1 MADVSDP
8 DCAISQALGI
18 VGQGWTLLVVR
29 DLAGGLSRFDE
40 LQASL
45 GVPRKTLADRLAL
58 LVDEGVVERRAYS
71 ERPPR
76 SSYHLTARG
85 LGLLPVL
92 IALQDWGT
100 RHVLGDGSVTGAAQA
115 LETRRVQHLVG
126 TQVPAV
132 QLDDVDPVRG
142 WTVLFCFPGAFAPS
156 VSPERDSYPPGWAEI
171 PGTRG
176 CTLEAVTYRDRAGE
190 FAELGVTVRGVST
203 QRADQQ
209 QAFADWAALPY
220 RLLSDIELR
229 LTGALRL
236 PTFRAAGV
244 DRLKRITLLVDPSR
258 VVRVVQYPVSDPA
271 GSVDEMLHSI
281 AHHVSGDRRGR

>member
-1 MADVSDP
+1 MPDVSDP
-8 DCAISQALGI
+8 DCAISQALAV

-58 LVDEGVVERRAYS
+58 LVAEGVVERLAYS

-100 RHVLGDGSVTGAAQA
+100 RHVLGDGSVTGAAEA
-115 LETRRVQHLVG
+115 LETRRVHDLVG
-126 TQVPAV
+126 STVPD
-132 QLDDVDPVRG
+132 LHLGGVDPVVG
-142 WTVLFCFPGAFAPS
+142 WTVLFCFPGAFAPAAA
-156 VSPERDSYPPGWAEI
+156 PDRDSYPPGWSEI

-176 CTLEAVTYRDRAGE
+176 CTLEAITYRDRADA
-190 FAELGVTVRGVST
+190 FTELGVTVHGVST

-209 QAFADWAALPY
+209 QAFADWAALPF
-220 RLLSDIELR
+220 RLLSDVDLR

-244 DRLKRITLLVDPSR
+244 DRLKRVTLLVDPGR
-258 VVRVVQYPVSDPA
+258 VVQAVQYPVTDPA
-271 GSVDEMLHSI
+271 GSVDDILQTI
-281 AHHVSGDRRGR
+281 DRVARRHRGH

>member
-1 MADVSDP
+1 MPDVSDP
-8 DCAISQALGI
+8 DCAISQALGV

-58 LVDEGVVERRAYS
+58 LVVEGVVERRAYS
-71 ERPPR
+71 DRPPR

-100 RHVLGDGSVTGAAQA
+100 RHVLGDGSVTGAAEA
-115 LETRRVQHLVG
+115 LETRRVHDLLGAPVPEMHLS
-126 TQVPAV
+126 
-132 QLDDVDPVRG
+132 DVDPVLG
-142 WTVLFCFPGAFAPS
+142 WTVLFCFPGAFAPA
-156 VSPERDSYPPGWAEI
+156 VSADRDSYPPGWSEI

-176 CTLEAVTYRDRAGE
+176 CTLEAVTYRDRAGAFTE
-190 FAELGVTVRGVST
+190 HGVTVHGVST
-203 QRADQQ
+203 QRTDQQ
-209 QAFADWAALPY
+209 QAFADWAALPFQ
-220 RLLSDIELR
+220 LLSDIDLR

-236 PTFRAAGV
+236 PTFREAGV
-244 DRLKRITLLVDPSR
+244 DRLKRVTLLIDPGR

-271 GSVDEMLHSI
+271 GSVDEMLQS
-281 AHHVSGDRRGR
+281 VERVVPGPG

>member
-45 GVPRKTLADRLAL
+45 GVPRKTLADRLTL
-58 LVDEGVVERRAYS
+58 LVAEGVVERRSYS
-71 ERPPR
+71 DHPPR

-100 RHVLGDGSVTGAAQA
+100 RHVLGDGSVTGAAET
-115 LETRRVQHLVG
+115 LETRRVHNLIGSVVPPMHLG
-126 TQVPAV
+126 G
-132 QLDDVDPVRG
+132 VDPVRG
-142 WTVLFCFPGAFAPS
+142 WTVMFCFPGAFAPAAAAD
-156 VSPERDSYPPGWAEI
+156 RDAYPPGWSEI

-176 CTLEAVTYRDRAGE
+176 CTLEATTYRDRAAA
-190 FAELGVTVRGVST
+190 FTELGVTVHGIST
-203 QRADQQ
+203 QRTDQQ
-209 QAFADWAALPY
+209 QAFTHWAALPFP
-220 RLLSDIELR
+220 LLSDLDLR

-244 DRLKRITLLVDPSR
+244 DRLKRVTLLVDPNR
-258 VVRVVQYPVSDPA
+258 VVQAVQYPVSDPA
-271 GSVDEMLHSI
+271 GSVDGMLQIINQVLPNHS
-281 AHHVSGDRRGR
+281 

>member
-1 MADVSDP
+1 MPDVSDP
-8 DCAISQALGI
+8 DCAISQALAV

-58 LVDEGVVERRAYS
+58 LVAEGVAERRAYS
-71 ERPPR
+71 HRPPR

-100 RHVLGDGSVTGAAQA
+100 RYGLGDGSVTGAAEA
-115 LETRRVQHLVG
+115 LETRRVHDLVG
-126 TQVPAV
+126 SPVPE
-132 QLDDVDPVRG
+132 LHLGDVDPVVG
-142 WTVLFCFPGAFAPS
+142 WTVLFCFPGAFAPA
-156 VSPERDSYPPGWAEI
+156 VTPDRDSYPPGWSEI

-176 CTLEAVTYRDRAGE
+176 CTLEAITYRDRAGA
-190 FAELGVTVRGVST
+190 FTELGVTVHGVST
-203 QRADQQ
+203 QRTDQQ
-209 QAFADWAALPY
+209 QAFADWAALPF
-220 RLLSDIELR
+220 RLLSDIDLR

-244 DRLKRITLLVDPSR
+244 DRLKRVTLLVDPGR
-258 VVRVVQYPVSDPA
+258 VVRAVQYPVSDPA
-271 GSVDEMLHSI
+271 GSVDDMLQTI
-281 AHHVSGDRRGR
+281 DRVVPGQG

>member
-1 MADVSDP
+1 VPDVSDP
-8 DCAISQALGI
+8 DCAISQALGV

-58 LVDEGVVERRAYS
+58 LVAEGVVERRAYS
-71 ERPPR
+71 TRPPR

-100 RHVLGDGSVTGAAQA
+100 RHILGDGSVTGAAEPV
-115 LETRRVQHLVG
+115 ETRRMHDLVG
-126 TQVPAV
+126 APVPEMH
-132 QLDDVDPVRG
+132 LGDVDPVLG
-142 WTVLFCFPGAFAPS
+142 WTVLFCFPGAFAPA
-156 VSPERDSYPPGWAEI
+156 VSPERDSYPPGWSEI

-176 CTLEAVTYRDRAGE
+176 CTLEAITYRDQARA
-190 FAELGVTVRGVST
+190 FTELGVTVRGIST
-203 QRADQQ
+203 QRPDQQ

-220 RLLSDIELR
+220 RLLSDIDLH

-244 DRLKRITLLVDPSR
+244 DRLKRVTLLVDPGR
-258 VVRVVQYPVSDPA
+258 VVRAVQYPVSDPA
-271 GSVDEMLHSI
+271 GSVDEMLHSVERLVPS
-281 AHHVSGDRRGR
+281 HD

>member
-1 MADVSDP
+1 MPDVSDP
-8 DCAISQALGI
+8 DCAISQALAV

-40 LQASL
+40 LQTSL

-58 LVDEGVVERRAYS
+58 LVAEGVVERRPYS

-100 RHVLGDGSVTGAAQA
+100 RHVLGDGSVTGAAEA
-115 LETRRVQHLVG
+115 LETRRVHDLVG
-126 TQVPAV
+126 STVPE
-132 QLDDVDPVRG
+132 LYLGGVDPVVG
-142 WTVLFCFPGAFAPS
+142 WTVLFCFPGAFAPAAAAD
-156 VSPERDSYPPGWAEI
+156 RDSYPPGWSEI

-176 CTLEAVTYRDRAGE
+176 CTLEAITYRDRADA
-190 FAELGVTVRGVST
+190 FTELGVTVHGVST

-209 QAFADWAALPY
+209 QAFADWAALPF
-220 RLLSDIELR
+220 RLLSDVDLR

-244 DRLKRITLLVDPSR
+244 DRLKRVTLLVDPGR
-258 VVRVVQYPVSDPA
+258 VVQAVQYPVTDPV
-271 GSVDEMLHSI
+271 GSVDDILQTI
-281 AHHVSGDRRGR
+281 DRVARPHRGH

>member
-1 MADVSDP
+1 MPDVSDP
-8 DCAISQALGI
+8 DCAISQALAV

-58 LVDEGVVERRAYS
+58 LVAEGVVERRAYS
-71 ERPPR
+71 QRPPR

-100 RHVLGDGSVTGAAQA
+100 RHVLGDGSVTGAAEA
-115 LETRRVQHLVG
+115 LETRRVHDLVG
-126 TQVPAV
+126 STVPG
-132 QLDDVDPVRG
+132 LHLGGVDPVVG
-142 WTVLFCFPGAFAPS
+142 WTVLFCFPGAFAPAA
-156 VSPERDSYPPGWAEI
+156 VPDRDSYPPGWSDI

-176 CTLEAVTYRDRAGE
+176 CTLEAITYRDRAGA
-190 FAELGVTVRGVST
+190 FTELGVTVHGVST
-203 QRADQQ
+203 QRTDQQ
-209 QAFADWAALPY
+209 QAFADWAALPF

-244 DRLKRITLLVDPSR
+244 DRLKRVTLLVDPGR
-258 VVRVVQYPVSDPA
+258 VVQAVQYPVSDPA
-271 GSVDEMLHSI
+271 GSVDDMLQTAS
-281 AHHVSGDRRGR
+281 RRAPS

>member
-1 MADVSDP
+1 MPGASDP
-8 DCAISQALGI
+8 DCAIAQALAV

-40 LQASL
+40 LQGSL

-58 LVDEGVVERRAYS
+58 LVAEGVVERRAYS

-76 SSYHLTARG
+76 ASYHLTARG

-92 IALQDWGT
+92 VALQDWGT
-100 RHVLGDGSVTGAAQA
+100 RHVLGDGSVTGAAEA
-115 LETRRVQHLVG
+115 LETRRVHDLVG
-126 TQVPAV
+126 SRVPE
-132 QLDDVDPVRG
+132 LHLGGVDPVAG
-142 WTVLFCFPGAFAPS
+142 WTVLFCFPGAFAPAAA
-156 VSPERDSYPPGWAEI
+156 PDRDDYPPGWSEI

-176 CTLEAVTYRDRAGE
+176 CTLEATTYRDRTAAFTE
-190 FAELGVTVRGVST
+190 RGVTVHGVST

-209 QAFADWAALPY
+209 QAFADWAELPF
-220 RLLSDIELR
+220 RLISDIDLR

-244 DRLKRITLLVDPSR
+244 DRLKRVTLLAPRCPDVC
-258 VVRVVQYPVSDPA
+258 
-271 GSVDEMLHSI
+271 GW
-281 AHHVSGDRRGR
+281 